1 MEVMIIGII
10 LGTVML
16 FGSHEKS
23 QKEAQQQQQQKQE
36 VRDDV
41 RK

>member
-23 QKEAQQQQQQKQE
+23 QKEARQQQQQQE
-36 VRDDV
+36 VKNDV